1 MKRMHKMTKCG
12 IILGAIEVIID
23 RYFYHFPTWFAIIL
37 FVIAWILIL
46 SGIIYMYIN
55 TMLNQILIEIE
66 TRREPCII
74 YLNENIL
81 CT

>member
-12 IILGAIEVIID
+12 IILGANEVIID

-46 SGIIYMYIN
+46 SGIIIN
-55 TMLNQILIEIE
+55 QKKE
-66 TRREPCII
+66 TINHI
-74 YLNENIL
+74 HVD
-81 CT
+81 